1 METLFQDFRY
11 AFRLLRKSPGFAVAA
26 VLTLA
31 LGMSANTVMFS
42 VLNTVLLRP
51 LPYPQPDRLV
61 QIWETDARR
70 GDMHNVVSPYNFL
83 DWRSQSQTFEQMATY
98 EYSSVVLTGQKSPAR
113 LSTLFVTASFF
124 DVLKVSPLKGRTF
137 LPDEDQPG
145 KPRVAVVGYG
155 AWQRHFGGDPNIVG
169 KSVLLDDQAYSI
181 VGVMPAGFGLPR
193 DRTDVFCLP
202 GFDLKGTSRASHYLQ
217 SMGRLKPGVTLQ
229 QAQTEMNTIAERLAA
244 TYHQPGDGVRLV
256 SLQDEVI
263 GNARRSLLVLWVA
276 VLAVLLIACANVA
289 GLLLAR
295 AVGRQKEVAIRSALG
310 GSRARLM
317 QQFLAESVL
326 LATLGGILGVALS
339 YSAGRFVVSASQGA
353 VPRLRD
359 LQMDGRVLAFT
370 ALACLLTGI
379 AFGLAPALS
388 ALRIDLNSS
397 LKESGAASQITDRLH
412 LRSLFVVAEVAL
424 AMVLLVG
431 GSLLAKTLWR
441 LQHVDTGF
449 RAENILTFR
458 FTVPPKK
465 FATSAQRSEIYA
477 RVAEQL
483 AALPG
488 VESVGATNDLP
499 FGGSRS
505 GSSFEIEGRAPD
517 PQLLLHAGYRTVSP
531 GYFSTMRIRLLQGR
545 DFSLHDNHDG
555 VGVAVVNQAFV
566 KKFFANED
574 PLGHHLKSH
583 DHLYEIVGVVG
594 DVKHEDLGAP
604 SFPELYLCNLQA
616 EIPPWTFFAVRS
628 HTEPKALIPTV
639 REAMKQIA
647 PEEPIQGVNTMTDL
661 VEYWM
666 SPQKFNSLLLAIFAG
681 LALVLAAIGIYGIIA
696 YSVVQRTRE
705 IGIRMALGANRT
717 NVLRLILRQGARI
730 GMLGLVI
737 GTAAAYLST
746 RALSSM
752 LYGVDPH
759 DPMIFAAIAV
769 SLFVVV
775 VLASYLPARRATRV
789 DPLIALRYE

>member
-1 METLFQDFRY
+1 METLWQDFRY

-26 VLTLA
+26 VLTVA

-51 LPYPQPDRLV
+51 LPYPQADRLV
-61 QIWETDARR
+61 QIWETDTRR
-70 GDMHNVVSPYNFL
+70 GDMHNTVSPYNFL
-83 DWRSQSQTFEQMATY
+83 DWRAQSQKFEQMATY
-98 EYSSVVLTGQKSPAR
+98 EYSSVVLTGQKTPPR

-124 DVLKVSPLKGRTF
+124 DVLGVSPLKGRTF
-137 LPDEDQPG
+137 LPDEDHPG
-145 KPRVAVVGYG
+145 KPRAAVLGYG
-155 AWQRHFGGDPNIVG
+155 VWQRHFGGDPEIIG

-181 VGVMPAGFGLPR
+181 VGVMPAAFGLPR
-193 DRTDVFCLP
+193 DRSDVFCLP
-202 GFDLKGTSRASHYLQ
+202 GFDLKRTDRGSHYLQ
-217 SMGRLKPGVTLQ
+217 SMGRLKPGVSLQ
-229 QAQTEMNTIAERLAA
+229 QAQTEINTIAERLAV
-244 TYHQPGDGVRLV
+244 TYHQPGFGVRLV
-256 SLQDEVI
+256 SLQNEIV
-263 GNARRSLLVLWVA
+263 GNAQRSLLVLWVA

-326 LATLGGILGVALS
+326 LATLGGILGLALS
-339 YSAGRFVVSASQGA
+339 YSVGRFLVAASQGA
-353 VPRLRD
+353 VPRLHD
-359 LQMDGRVLAFT
+359 LQMNGRVLAFT
-370 ALACLLTGI
+370 AIACIFTGI

-388 ALRIDLNSS
+388 ALRVDLNSS
-397 LKESGAASQITDRLH
+397 LKESGLAAQITDRLH

-465 FATSAQRSEIYA
+465 FATSAQRSDLYEH
-477 RVAEQL
+477 VAEQL
-483 AALPG
+483 ATLPG

-505 GSSFEIEGRAPD
+505 GSSFDIEGRAPD

-531 GYFSTMRIRLLQGR
+531 GYFHTMRIRLLQGR
-545 DFSLHDNHDG
+545 EFSLHDNRDG
-555 VGVAVVNQAFV
+555 VPVAVVNQAFV

-574 PLGHHLKSH
+574 PLGHRLKSH
-583 DHLYEIVGVVG
+583 DHIYEIVGVVA

-604 SFPELYLCNLQA
+604 SFPELYLCYLQA
-616 EIPPWTFFAVRS
+616 EVQPWTFFEVRS
-628 HTEPKALIPTV
+628 RIEPQALASTV

-647 PEEPIQGVNTMTDL
+647 PEEPIYGVQTMTSL
-661 VEYWM
+661 VEYWL

-681 LALVLAAIGIYGIIA
+681 LALMLAGIGIYGVIA

-705 IGIRMALGANRT
+705 IGIRMALGAERAH
-717 NVLRLILRQGARI
+717 VLRLILRQGARI
-730 GMLGLVI
+730 GMLGLLI
-737 GTAAAYLST
+737 GTVAAYLST

-759 DPMIFAAIAV
+759 DPLIFASIAV
-769 SLFVVV
+769 SLFLVV
-775 VLASYLPARRATRV
+775 VLASYIPARRATRV

>member
-1 METLFQDFRY
+1 METLFHDFRY
-11 AFRLLRKSPGFAVAA
+11 ALRLLRKSPGFAVAA

-61 QIWETDARR
+61 QTWETDARR
-70 GDMHNVVSPYNFL
+70 GDMHGVVSPYNFL
-83 DWRSQSQTFEQMATY
+83 DWRTQSQTFEQMATY
-98 EYSSVVLTGQKSPAR
+98 EYSSVVLTGQKAPAR
-113 LSTLFVTASFF
+113 LSALFVTASFF
-124 DVLKVSPLKGRTF
+124 DVLKVSPVKGRTF

-145 KPRVAVVGYG
+145 KPRVAVLGYG
-155 AWQRHFGGDPNIVG
+155 AWQRHFGGDKDIVG

-181 VGVMPAGFGLPR
+181 VGVMPADFGLPR
-193 DRTDVFCLP
+193 DRTDVWCLP
-202 GFDLKGTSRASHYLQ
+202 GFDLKGTSRRSHYLQ
-217 SMGRLKPGVTLQ
+217 SLGRLKPGVSLQ
-229 QAQTEMNTIAERLAA
+229 QAQMEMNTIAERLAT
-244 TYHQPGDGVRLV
+244 TYNQAGFGVRLV
-256 SLQDEVI
+256 SLQDEVV

-339 YSAGRFVVSASQGA
+339 YSAGRFVVAASQGA

-370 ALACLLTGI
+370 AIACVLTGI

-397 LKESGAASQITDRLH
+397 LKESGAASQMTDRLH

-465 FATSAQRSEIYA
+465 FATSAQRSDLYE

-499 FGGSRS
+499 FGGSSS
-505 GSSFEIEGRAPD
+505 GSSFDIEGRAPD

-531 GYFSTMRIRLLQGR
+531 GYFHTMRIRLLQGR
-545 DFSLHDNHDG
+545 EFSLHDNREG

-566 KKFFANED
+566 KKIFANED
-574 PLGHHLKSH
+574 PLGHRLKSH
-583 DHLYEIVGVVG
+583 DHVYEIVGVVG
-594 DVKHEDLGAP
+594 NVKHQDLGAP

-616 EIPPWTFFAVRS
+616 ELPPWAFFVVRS
-628 HTEPKALIPTV
+628 RTEPKALIPTV

-647 PEEPIQGVNTMTDL
+647 PEEPIYGVNTMSDL
-661 VEYWM
+661 VDYWM

-681 LALVLAAIGIYGIIA
+681 LALVLAAIGIYGVIA

-705 IGIRMALGANRT
+705 IGIRMALGADRV
-717 NVLRLILRQGARI
+717 NVLQLILRQGARI

-737 GTAAAYLST
+737 GTAAAYFST
-746 RALSSM
+746 RALAGM

-759 DPMIFAAIAV
+759 DPLIFVAIAI

-775 VLASYLPARRATRV
+775 VMASYIPARRATRV

>member
-1 METLFQDFRY
+1 METLVQDFRY
-11 AFRLLRKSPGFAVAA
+11 ALRLLRKSPGFAVAA

-51 LPYPQPDRLV
+51 LPYPNPDRLV

-98 EYSSVVLTGQKSPAR
+98 EYSSVVLTGQKAPAR
-113 LSTLFVTASFF
+113 LSALFVTASFF
-124 DVLKVSPLKGRTF
+124 DVLKVSPLKGRAF

-145 KPRVAVVGYG
+145 KPRVAVLGYG
-155 AWQRHFGGDPNIVG
+155 AWQRHFGGDKDIVG
-169 KSVLLDDQAYSI
+169 KSVLLDDQSYSI
-181 VGVMPAGFGLPR
+181 VGVMPAGFGFPQEG
-193 DRTDVFCLP
+193 TEVWCLP
-202 GFDLKGTSRASHYLQ
+202 GFDLKGTGRSSHYLQ
-217 SMGRLKPGVTLQ
+217 SMGRLKPGVSLQ
-229 QAQTEMNTIAERLAA
+229 QAQTEMNTIAGRLAA

-256 SLQDEVI
+256 SLQNEIV
-263 GNARRSLLVLWVA
+263 GNARRSLLVLCAA

-310 GSRARLM
+310 GSHARLM

-339 YSAGRFVVSASQGA
+339 YSAGRFVVAASQGA

-359 LQMDGRVLAFT
+359 LQVDGRVLAFT
-370 ALACLLTGI
+370 AIACLLTGL

-397 LKESGAASQITDRLH
+397 LKESGASSQITDRLH

-449 RAENILTFR
+449 RAANVLTFR
-458 FTVPPKK
+458 FAVPPGK
-465 FATSAQRSEIYA
+465 FNSEQKGELYERI
-477 RVAEQL
+477 AEQL
-483 AALPG
+483 AVLPG

-505 GSSFEIEGRAPD
+505 GSSFDIVGRAPD
-517 PQLLLHAGYRTVSP
+517 PQLPLDAGYRTVSP
-531 GYFSTMRIRLLQGR
+531 GYFHTMRIRLLQGR
-545 DFSLHDNHDG
+545 EFSPHDNRDG
-555 VGVAVVNQAFV
+555 VFVAVVNQTFA

-574 PLGHHLKSH
+574 PLGHRLKSH
-583 DHLYEIVGVVG
+583 DHFYEIVGVVG

-616 EIPPWTFFAVRS
+616 ELPPWTFFAVRS
-628 HTEPKALIPTV
+628 RTEPNALIATV

-647 PEEPIQGVNTMTDL
+647 PEEPIYSVYSMTRRL
-661 VEYWM
+661 EAWM

-681 LALVLAAIGIYGIIA
+681 LALVLAAIGIYGVIA

-705 IGIRMALGANRT
+705 IGIRMALGADRA

-730 GMLGLVI
+730 GMLGLMI

-759 DPMIFAAIAV
+759 DPLIFAAIAV

-775 VLASYLPARRATRV
+775 VLASYIPARRATRV

>member
-1 METLFQDFRY
+1 METLFHDFRY

-51 LPYPQPDRLV
+51 LRYPQPDQLV

-70 GDMHNVVSPYNFL
+70 GDMHGVVSPYNFL

-145 KPRVAVVGYG
+145 KSRVAVLGYG
-155 AWQRHFGGDPNIVG
+155 AWQRHFGRDANIVG
-169 KSVLLDDQAYSI
+169 KSVLLDDQAYSV
-181 VGVMPAGFGLPR
+181 VGVMPADFGLPR
-193 DRTDVFCLP
+193 DRTDVWCVP
-202 GFDLKGTSRASHYLQ
+202 GFTLESRGRASHYLQ
-217 SMGRLKPGVTLQ
+217 SIGRLKPGVTLQ

-244 TYHQPGDGVRLV
+244 TYHQPGFGVRLV
-256 SLQDEVI
+256 SLQDEIV
-263 GNARRSLLVLWVA
+263 GNARRSLLVLWAA

-295 AVGRQKEVAIRSALG
+295 AVGRQKEVALRSALG
-310 GSRARLM
+310 GSRARLL

-339 YSAGRFVVSASQGA
+339 YSAGRLVVATSHGA

-388 ALRIDLNSS
+388 ALRVDLNSS
-397 LKESGAASQITDRLH
+397 LKESGAPSQITDRLH

-424 AMVLLVG
+424 AMVLLIG
-431 GSLLAKTLWR
+431 GSLLAKTLWQ

-458 FTVPPKK
+458 FTVPPRK
-465 FATSAQRSEIYA
+465 FATSAQRSDMYE

-499 FGGSRS
+499 FG
-505 GSSFEIEGRAPD
+505 A
-517 PQLLLHAGYRTVSP
+517 
-531 GYFSTMRIRLLQGR
+531 
-545 DFSLHDNHDG
+545 
-555 VGVAVVNQAFV
+555 
-566 KKFFANED
+566 
-574 PLGHHLKSH
+574 
-583 DHLYEIVGVVG
+583 
-594 DVKHEDLGAP
+594 
-604 SFPELYLCNLQA
+604 
-616 EIPPWTFFAVRS
+616 
-628 HTEPKALIPTV
+628 
-639 REAMKQIA
+639 
-647 PEEPIQGVNTMTDL
+647 
-661 VEYWM
+661 
-666 SPQKFNSLLLAIFAG
+666 
-681 LALVLAAIGIYGIIA
+681 
-696 YSVVQRTRE
+696 
-705 IGIRMALGANRT
+705 
-717 NVLRLILRQGARI
+717 
-730 GMLGLVI
+730 
-737 GTAAAYLST
+737 
-746 RALSSM
+746 
-752 LYGVDPH
+752 
-759 DPMIFAAIAV
+759 
-769 SLFVVV
+769 
-775 VLASYLPARRATRV
+775 
-789 DPLIALRYE
+789 

>member
-1 METLFQDFRY
+1 METLFHDFRY
-11 AFRLLRKSPGFAVAA
+11 ALRQLRKSPGFAVAA
-26 VLTLA
+26 ILTLA

-51 LPYPQPDRLV
+51 LPYPQADRLV

-70 GDMHNVVSPYNFL
+70 GDMHGVVSPYNFL

-98 EYSSVVLTGQKSPAR
+98 EYSSVVLTGQKAPAR

-145 KPRVAVVGYG
+145 KPRVAVLGYG
-155 AWQRHFGGDPNIVG
+155 AWQRHFAGDPEIVG

-193 DRTDVFCLP
+193 DRTDVWCLP
-202 GFDLKGTSRASHYLQ
+202 GFDLKRTGRSSHYLQ
-217 SMGRLKPGVTLQ
+217 SMGRLKPGVSLQ
-229 QAQTEMNTIAERLAA
+229 QAQTEMNTVADRLAA
-244 TYHQPGDGVRLV
+244 TYHQPGMGVRLV
-256 SLQDEVI
+256 SLQDEIV

-310 GSRARLM
+310 GSRARLI

-326 LATLGGILGVALS
+326 LATLGGILGVVLS
-339 YSAGRFVVSASQGA
+339 YSAGRFVVAASQGA
-353 VPRLRD
+353 VPRLSS

-370 ALACLLTGI
+370 AIACVLTGI

-412 LRSLFVVAEVAL
+412 LRSLFVVSEVAL

-449 RAENILTFR
+449 RAENVLTFR
-458 FTVPPKK
+458 FTVPSAK
-465 FATSAQRSEIYA
+465 FPTSAQRSEMYE

-488 VESVGATNDLP
+488 VESVSATNDLP

-505 GSSFEIEGRAPD
+505 GSSFDIEGRAPD

-545 DFSLHDNHDG
+545 EFSLHDNRDG
-555 VGVAVVNQAFV
+555 VSLAVWNQAFA
-566 KKFFANED
+566 KKFFAW
-574 PLGHHLKSH
+574 
-583 DHLYEIVGVVG
+583 
-594 DVKHEDLGAP
+594 A
-604 SFPELYLCNLQA
+604 
-616 EIPPWTFFAVRS
+616 W
-628 HTEPKALIPTV
+628 
-639 REAMKQIA
+639 
-647 PEEPIQGVNTMTDL
+647 
-661 VEYWM
+661 W
-666 SPQKFNSLLLAIFAG
+666 
-681 LALVLAAIGIYGIIA
+681 
-696 YSVVQRTRE
+696 
-705 IGIRMALGANRT
+705 
-717 NVLRLILRQGARI
+717 
-730 GMLGLVI
+730 
-737 GTAAAYLST
+737 
-746 RALSSM
+746 
-752 LYGVDPH
+752 
-759 DPMIFAAIAV
+759 
-769 SLFVVV
+769 
-775 VLASYLPARRATRV
+775 AT
-789 DPLIALRYE
+789 

>member
-1 METLFQDFRY
+1 MMSWNFTPKGLLHPANLHRTDQSPRKSVITQTDCLQFRLNYTFRVEGFMETLYQDFRY
-11 AFRLLRKSPGFAVAA
+11 ALRLLRKSPGFAVAA

-70 GDMHNVVSPYNFL
+70 GDMHGVVSPYNFL

-98 EYSSVVLTGQKSPAR
+98 EYNSVVLTGQKAPAR
-113 LSTLFVTASFF
+113 LSALFVTASFF
-124 DVLKVSPLKGRTF
+124 DVMKVSPLKGRTF

-145 KPRVAVVGYG
+145 KPRAAVLGYG
-155 AWQRHFGGDPNIVG
+155 AWQRHFGGDPNIIG

-181 VGVMPAGFGLPR
+181 VGVMPADFGLPR
-193 DRTDVFCLP
+193 DRTDVWCLP
-202 GFDLKGTSRASHYLQ
+202 GFDLKGTSRRSHYLQ
-217 SMGRLKPGVTLQ
+217 SIGRLKPGVSLQ
-229 QAQTEMNTIAERLAA
+229 QAQTEMDTIAERLAA

-256 SLQDEVI
+256 SLQNEIV

-339 YSAGRFVVSASQGA
+339 YSAGRFVVAASQGA

-359 LQMDGRVLAFT
+359 LQIDGRVLAFT
-370 ALACLLTGI
+370 AIACLLTGL
-379 AFGLAPALS
+379 AFGLAPALG

-458 FTVPPKK
+458 FAVPPGKL
-465 FATSAQRSEIYA
+465 TSAQKGEFYERI
-477 RVAEQL
+477 AERL
-483 AALPG
+483 AAVPG

-499 FGGSRS
+499 FAGSRS
-505 GSSFEIEGRAPD
+505 GSSFDIEGRPPD
-517 PQLLLHAGYRTVSP
+517 PQVLLHADYRTVSP
-531 GYFSTMRIRLLQGR
+531 GYFSTMQIRLLQGR
-545 DFSLHDNHDG
+545 GFSTHDNRDA
-555 VGVAVVNQAFV
+555 VFVAVVNQSLV
-566 KKFFANED
+566 KKYF
-574 PLGHHLKSH
+574 
-583 DHLYEIVGVVG
+583 
-594 DVKHEDLGAP
+594 
-604 SFPELYLCNLQA
+604 
-616 EIPPWTFFAVRS
+616 
-628 HTEPKALIPTV
+628 
-639 REAMKQIA
+639 
-647 PEEPIQGVNTMTDL
+647 
-661 VEYWM
+661 
-666 SPQKFNSLLLAIFAG
+666 
-681 LALVLAAIGIYGIIA
+681 
-696 YSVVQRTRE
+696 
-705 IGIRMALGANRT
+705 
-717 NVLRLILRQGARI
+717 
-730 GMLGLVI
+730 
-737 GTAAAYLST
+737 
-746 RALSSM
+746 
-752 LYGVDPH
+752 
-759 DPMIFAAIAV
+759 
-769 SLFVVV
+769 
-775 VLASYLPARRATRV
+775 
-789 DPLIALRYE
+789 

>member
-11 AFRLLRKSPGFAVAA
+11 ALRLLRKSRGFAVAA

-42 VLNTVLLRP
+42 VLNTVLLQP
-51 LPYPQPDRLV
+51 LPYSNPDRLV

-70 GDMHNVVSPYNFL
+70 GDMHGTVSPYNFV

-98 EYSSVVLTGQKSPAR
+98 EYNSVVLTGQKSPAR
-113 LSTLFVTASFF
+113 LTALFVTANFF
-124 DVLKVSPLKGRTF
+124 DVLKVAPLKGRTF
-137 LPDEDQPG
+137 LPDEDAPG
-145 KPRVAVVGYG
+145 KPRAAVLGYG

-181 VGVMPAGFGLPR
+181 VGVMPAAFGLPR
-193 DRTDVFCLP
+193 DRFDVWCLP
-202 GFDLKGTSRASHYLQ
+202 GFDLKGTSRPSHYLQ
-217 SMGRLKPGVTLQ
+217 SMGRLKPGVSLQ
-229 QAQTEMNTIAERLAA
+229 QAQMEMDTIAERLAA
-244 TYHQPGDGVRLV
+244 TYNQPGSGVRLI
-256 SLQDEVI
+256 SLQNEIV

-310 GSRARLM
+310 GSRARLL

-339 YSAGRFVVSASQGA
+339 YSAGRFVVAASQGA
-353 VPRLRD
+353 VPRLRG
-359 LQMDGRVLAFT
+359 LQVDGRVLAFT
-370 ALACLLTGI
+370 AIACVLTGL

-397 LKESGAASQITDRLH
+397 LKESGPAAQITDRLN

-431 GSLLAKTLWR
+431 GGLLAKTLWR
-441 LQHVDTGF
+441 LQHVHTGF

-458 FTVPPKK
+458 FAVPAGK
-465 FATSAQRSEIYA
+465 FTSEQKGELYERISE
-477 RVAEQL
+477 RL

-499 FGGSRS
+499 FAGSRS
-505 GSSFEIEGRAPD
+505 GSSFDIEGRAPD
-517 PQLLLHAGYRTVSP
+517 PRLLLHADYRTVSP
-531 GYFSTMRIRLLQGR
+531 GYFFTMRVRLLQGR
-545 DFSLHDNHDG
+545 EFSPHDNRDG
-555 VGVAVVNQAFV
+555 VAVAVVNQAFV

-574 PLGHHLKSH
+574 PLGHRLKSH
-583 DHLYEIVGVVG
+583 NHVYEIVGVVA
-594 DVKHEDLGAP
+594 DVKHQDLGAP
-604 SFPELYLCNLQA
+604 GFPELYLCNLQA
-616 EIPPWTFFAVRS
+616 ELQSWAFFVVRS
-628 HTEPKALIPTV
+628 RTEPRALAATV

-647 PEEPIQGVNTMTDL
+647 QEEPIYGMNTMTDL

-681 LALVLAAIGIYGIIA
+681 LALVLAAIGIYGVIA

-705 IGIRMALGANRT
+705 IGIRMALGADRT

-730 GMLGLVI
+730 GALGLAI
-737 GTAAAYLST
+737 GAAAAYLST

-759 DPMIFAAIAV
+759 DPLIFAAIAA
-769 SLFVVV
+769 SLIVVV
-775 VLASYLPARRATRV
+775 MLASYIPARRATRI

>member
-1 METLFQDFRY
+1 
-11 AFRLLRKSPGFAVAA
+11 
-26 VLTLA
+26 
-31 LGMSANTVMFS
+31 
-42 VLNTVLLRP
+42 
-51 LPYPQPDRLV
+51 
-61 QIWETDARR
+61 
-70 GDMHNVVSPYNFL
+70 
-83 DWRSQSQTFEQMATY
+83 
-98 EYSSVVLTGQKSPAR
+98 
-113 LSTLFVTASFF
+113 
-124 DVLKVSPLKGRTF
+124 
-137 LPDEDQPG
+137 
-145 KPRVAVVGYG
+145 
-155 AWQRHFGGDPNIVG
+155 VG

-193 DRTDVFCLP
+193 DRTDVWCLP
-202 GFDLKGTSRASHYLQ
+202 GFDLKRTGRSSHYLQ
-217 SMGRLKPGVTLQ
+217 SMGRLKPGVSLQ
-229 QAQTEMNTIAERLAA
+229 QAQTEMNTVADRLAA
-244 TYHQPGDGVRLV
+244 TYHQPGMGVRLV
-256 SLQDEVI
+256 SLQDEIV
-263 GNARRSLLVLWVA
+263 GNARRSLLVLWIA

-295 AVGRQKEVAIRSALG
+295 AVGRQKEVAIRIALG
-310 GSRARLM
+310 GSRSRLI

-339 YSAGRFVVSASQGA
+339 YSAGRFVIAASQGA
-353 VPRLRD
+353 VPRLSN

-370 ALACLLTGI
+370 AIACVLTGI

-397 LKESGAASQITDRLH
+397 LKESGAASQVTDRLH

-431 GSLLAKTLWR
+431 GGLLAKTLWR

-458 FTVPPKK
+458 FTVPAAK
-465 FATSAQRSEIYA
+465 FPTSAQRSELYERI
-477 RVAEQL
+477 AERL
-483 AALPG
+483 AALPS

-505 GSSFEIEGRAPD
+505 GSSFDIEGRPPD

-545 DFSLHDNHDG
+545 EFSLHDNRDG
-555 VGVAVVNQAFV
+555 VPVVVVNQAFA
-566 KKFFANED
+566 KQFFANED
-574 PLGHHLKSH
+574 PLGHRLKSH
-583 DHLYEIVGVVG
+583 DHFYEIVGVVG

-604 SFPELYLCNLQA
+604 SFPELYLCYLQA
-616 EIPPWTFFAVRS
+616 ELQPWTFFEVRS
-628 HTEPKALIPTV
+628 RTEPQALAASV
-639 REAMKQIA
+639 RNAVKEIA
-647 PEEPIQGVNTMTDL
+647 PEEPIYNVNTMTSL

-681 LALVLAAIGIYGIIA
+681 LALVLAAIGIYGVIA

-705 IGIRMALGANRT
+705 IGIRMALGADRA

-730 GMLGLVI
+730 GVFGLVI

-759 DPMIFAAIAV
+759 DPLIFAGIAA
-769 SLFVVV
+769 SLIVVV
-775 VLASYLPARRATRV
+775 VLASYIPARRATRV